1 MAWNSRW
8 VKTFPL
14 SRWKH
19 TNSRF
24 FFFFVGHSQLLNLFI
39 QAGTKK
45 AAFSLQYFTITEF
58 LEGKWGNRVAAINST
73 GGHRRQRRITSTI
86 TFP

>member
-1 MAWNSRW
+1 M
-8 VKTFPL
+8 
-14 SRWKH
+14 
-19 TNSRF
+19 
-24 FFFFVGHSQLLNLFI
+24 HSQLSNLFI

-73 GGHRRQRRITSTI
+73 GGRCRQQESRRRLRSRDRNTIYARELVVSWDITQ
-86 TFP
+86 